1 MAPTGWGSFATA
13 AGLLAVNRAAATLR
27 KGKSEK
33 SSAKKGGSTMSG
45 GAEGNL
51 DENIFDL
58 LAEKES
64 HFAVSISKMS
74 NIDKNTQFAHYFNKI
89 NDEILKRQN
98 LLKSTYSVN
107 NTNKLN
113 EEIKELNKYKKS
125 FMKIFGVLP
134 NNSNI
139 ISNLIE
145 NKDRESKLLLNDFN
159 NFIET
164 YLQYEIEKNV
174 DKKSTLQRLTM
185 SLFSKLI
192 LSIRTIKQSKRNEN
206 ESKKINKLIKF
217 LRDNF
222 RDNQERSWVLG
233 ELPYN
238 YKNLP
243 DILFTPFNKT

>member
-1 MAPTGWGSFATA
+1 MGV
-13 AGLLAVNRAAATLR
+13 L
-27 KGKSEK
+27 KE
-33 SSAKKGGSTMSG
+33 
-45 GAEGNL
+45 
-51 DENIFDL
+51 IFDL

-74 NIDKNTQFAHYFNKI
+74 IIDKNTQFAHYFNKI

-98 LLKSTYSVN
+98 LLKNTYSVN

-125 FMKIFGVLP
+125 FMKIFGVLS

-139 ISNLIE
+139 ISNFIK
-145 NKDRESKLLLNDFN
+145 NTDQESKFLLNDFN

-174 DKKSTLQRLTM
+174 DKKSRLQRLTI

-192 LSIRTIKQSKRNEN
+192 VSIRTIKQSKRNEN

-233 ELPYN
+233 ELGEE

-243 DILFTPFNKT
+243 NTLFTPYNKT